1 MMSEDVVFKG
11 SRSGL
16 QLIFDETVDFTSI
29 LKQLKAKLESA
40 IDFFGKGT
48 VVNVAIEKITK
59 EQEAE
64 LSILF
69 RRYGLT
75 LRAIDTSMPKVSELK
90 AEEVTVEASKEITI
104 IERTVRGGQEL
115 ISNGSVVILGNVN
128 PGAKIIAGGNIDIKG
143 TCRGIVHA
151 GAFGDLTATITADKM
166 LAMQIRI
173 ADLIAR
179 APDNLETVDT
189 TECARIKNGTIVIE
203 TVNRQEVC

>member
-1 MMSEDVVFKG
+1 MSEDVVFKG

-48 VVNVAIEKITK
+48 IVNVAIEKITK
-59 EQEAE
+59 EQEVE

-69 RRYGLT
+69 QRYGLT
-75 LRAIDTSMPKVSELK
+75 LRAIDVSMPKVSELK
-90 AEEVTVEASKEITI
+90 AEEVAVEASEEITI
-104 IERTVRGGQEL
+104 IERTVRGGQEI

-143 TCRGIVHA
+143 TCRGLVHA

-173 ADLIAR
+173 ADFIAR
-179 APDNLETVDT
+179 APDNLETADSA
-189 TECARIKNGTIVIE
+189 ECARIKNGNIVIE

>member
-1 MMSEDVVFKG
+1 MSEDVVFKG

-16 QLIFDETVDFTSI
+16 QLIFDQTVDFTSI
-29 LKQLKAKLESA
+29 IRQLRVKLESA

-48 VVNVAIEKITK
+48 IVNVAVDKITK

-64 LSILF
+64 LVILF
-69 RRYGLT
+69 ERYGLT
-75 LRAIDTSMPKVSELK
+75 LKAIDTSMPKVNKIKS
-90 AEEVTVEASKEITI
+90 EEVVVEASKEITI
-104 IERTVRGGQEL
+104 IERTVRGGQEI

-143 TCRGIVHA
+143 TCRGLVHA
-151 GAFGDLTATITADKM
+151 GAFGDLTATIVADKM

-189 TECARIKNGTIVIE
+189 AECARIKDGSIVIE

>member
-1 MMSEDVVFKG
+1 MSEDVVFKG

-29 LKQLKAKLESA
+29 LKQLKTKLESA

-48 VVNVAIEKITK
+48 IVNVAIDKITK
-59 EQEAE
+59 EQETE

-69 RRYGLT
+69 QRYGLT
-75 LRAIDTSMPKVSELK
+75 LKAIDTSLPKVSELK
-90 AEEVTVEASKEITI
+90 SEEAAVEASKEITI
-104 IERTVRGGQEL
+104 IERTVRGGQEI

-143 TCRGIVHA
+143 TCRGLVHA

-189 TECARIKNGTIVIE
+189 TECARIKNGNIVIE

>member
-48 VVNVAIEKITK
+48 IVNVAIEKITK

-69 RRYGLT
+69 QRYGLT
-75 LRAIDTSMPKVSELK
+75 LRAMDASVPKVSELK
-90 AEEVTVEASKEITI
+90 AEEVAIEASKEITI
-104 IERTVRGGQEL
+104 IERTVRGGQEI

-143 TCRGIVHA
+143 TCRGLVHA

-179 APDNLETVDT
+179 APDNLETVDA
-189 TECARIKNGTIVIE
+189 TECARIKNGNIVIE
-203 TVNRQEVC
+203 MVNRQEVC

>member
-1 MMSEDVVFKG
+1 MSEDVVFKG

-16 QLIFDETVDFTSI
+16 QLIFDQTVDFTSI
-29 LKQLKAKLESA
+29 LKQLKVKLESA

-48 VVNVAIEKITK
+48 IVNVAVDKITK
-59 EQEAE
+59 EQEEE
-64 LSILF
+64 LVILF
-69 RRYGLT
+69 ERYGLT
-75 LRAIDTSMPKVSELK
+75 LKAIDTSVPKVNELK
-90 AEEVTVEASKEITI
+90 SEEAVVEASKEITI
-104 IERTVRGGQEL
+104 IERTVRGGQEI

-143 TCRGIVHA
+143 TCRGLVHA
-151 GAFGDLTATITADKM
+151 GAFGDLTATIVADKM

-189 TECARIKNGTIVIE
+189 TECARIKDGIIVIE
-203 TVNRQEVC
+203 TMNRQEVC

>member
-1 MMSEDVVFKG
+1 MSEDVVFKG

-16 QLIFDETVDFTSI
+16 QLIFDQTVDFTSI

-48 VVNVAIEKITK
+48 IVNVAVDKITK

-64 LSILF
+64 LVILF
-69 RRYGLT
+69 QRYGLT
-75 LRAIDTSMPKVSELK
+75 LKAIDTSIPKVNEFKL
-90 AEEVTVEASKEITI
+90 EEVVVEASKEITI
-104 IERTVRGGQEL
+104 IERTVRGGQEI

-143 TCRGIVHA
+143 TCRGLVHA
-151 GAFGDLTATITADKM
+151 GAFGDLTATIVADKM

-189 TECARIKNGTIVIE
+189 TECARIKDGIIVIE

>member
-1 MMSEDVVFKG
+1 MSEDVVFKG

-16 QLIFDETVDFTSI
+16 QLIFDQTVDFTSI

-48 VVNVAIEKITK
+48 IVNVAVDKITK

-64 LSILF
+64 LVILF
-69 RRYGLT
+69 QRYGLT
-75 LRAIDTSMPKVSELK
+75 LKAIDTSISKVNEFK
-90 AEEVTVEASKEITI
+90 FEEVDVEASKEITI
-104 IERTVRGGQEL
+104 IERTVRGGQEI

-143 TCRGIVHA
+143 TCRGLVHA
-151 GAFGDLTATITADKM
+151 GAFGDLTATIVADKM

-189 TECARIKNGTIVIE
+189 TECARIKDGIIVIE